1 MVAALVWT
9 FQLVELAG
17 NVYEAGFKPVDVCF
31 DACHEG
37 DCCRGSADEGA
48 KNAGGDYGDCVDAHG
63 PLFSPMCCNVATRKK
78 GKPWVM

>member
-1 MVAALVWT
+1 MVVALVWT

-17 NVYEAGFKPVDVCF
+17 NFYEAGFKPVNVCF
-31 DACHEG
+31 DPCHEG
-37 DCCRGSADEGA
+37 DGCSSGTDEGA
-48 KNAGGDYGDCVDAHG
+48 KNAGGDYGDGVDAHM